1 MLERRDHFRQC
12 QFGSLS
18 GQLNLAVRPPVRPPF
33 TISLYSVNITHS
45 FICFFAALL
54 YKSSRTLHDQCSQPS
69 EQSRR
74 FTAKRKSI
82 QCICRRN
89 CEVVGSNQ
97 SVKGILL
104 KLASNLFFI
113 LLIICC
119 TVYRLSLSLT
129 FYTYVH
135 VEENKDVKRNLVLF
149 FVCVI
154 PEILVKFPSSDI
166 LAVTN
171 TEDETLV
178 KQQP

>member
-1 MLERRDHFRQC
+1 MTNAPNPLNSRA
-12 QFGSLS
+12 GSQQNGNRS
-18 GQLNLAVRPPVRPPF
+18 NASAEETAR
-33 TISLYSVNITHS
+33 
-45 FICFFAALL
+45 
-54 YKSSRTLHDQCSQPS
+54 SSDRTNRS
-69 EQSRR
+69 
-74 FTAKRKSI
+74 
-82 QCICRRN
+82 
-89 CEVVGSNQ
+89 
-97 SVKGILL
+97 KGILL

-135 VEENKDVKRNLVLF
+135 VEENKDKDVKRNLVLF